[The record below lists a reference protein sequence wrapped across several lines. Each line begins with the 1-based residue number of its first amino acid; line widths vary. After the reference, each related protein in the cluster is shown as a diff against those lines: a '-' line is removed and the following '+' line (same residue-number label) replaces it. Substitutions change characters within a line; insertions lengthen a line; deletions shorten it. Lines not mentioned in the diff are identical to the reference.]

1 MGRVNKRPQRVVIH
15 EIDANV
21 TEMRVANDYWVLEIV
36 SSAYF
41 FFFLNS
47 EQLYELEKF
56 SSPTFGDEGI

>member
-1 MGRVNKRPQRVVIH
+1 MDNWTWRLLVEDKMGRVNKRPQRVVIH

-41 FFFLNS
+41 FFFFLT
-47 EQLYELEKF
+47 Q
-56 SSPTFGDEGI
+56 SSSMN